1 MKPVALFFWGMMLFL
16 LLVYCGLYAAEKG
29 ILELTAL
36 QSPAKALSF
45 KLDRDK
51 IIIIFAGKDYFLL
64 FK

>member
-1 MKPVALFFWGMMLFL
+1 MKPAALFFWGVMFFL

-36 QSPAKALSF
+36 QGPAKAFSLR
-45 KLDRDK
+45 LDEDK
-51 IIIIFAGKDYFLL
+51 ITIIFAGKDYFLV